1 MIRGATSWMDH
12 AACANRGNRRFYSDD
27 EAQQLAA
34 LRVCAECPV
43 RHDCLIYALD
53 GEERF
58 GVWGGLTT
66 KQRLQLLGARP
77 VVRRCVE
84 CANTYETPRDE
95 SRHRSLYCTTA
106 CKDAA
111 KRRVDNARKFTE
123 THSCLVC
130 GTASAGSKTCSAY
143 CRFVYRR
150 MTLRKTSEQ

>member
-1 MIRGATSWMDH
+1 MDH

-43 RHDCLIYALD
+43 RHDCLKYALD

-66 KQRLQLLGARP
+66 KQRLQLLSARP

-84 CANTYETPRDE
+84 CAGVYTTERGAT
-95 SRHRSLYCTTA
+95 HRSTYCGPE
-106 CKDAA
+106 CRDAA
-111 KRRVDNARKFTE
+111 GRRHDLARKYLE
-123 THSCLVC
+123 HKRCVVC
-130 GTASAGSKTCSAY
+130 GTATTGPDTCSAY
-143 CRFVYRR
+143 CRFTHRR
-150 MTLRKTSEQ
+150 TTLRKTSDQ